1 MNQDLRLET
10 LPPEVEPT
18 LQANG
23 DIRLSLCD
31 LSIAIVATLSYKLGR
46 KVSLDEVDGLIIY
59 DKVGGQDIAI
69 ELGAKEE
76 DFEILVVL
84 GLESSYVEPQ
94 VEEAAEVL
102 PQAPVAEKWTAA
114 RNVKVFLASL
124 EKS

>member
-1 MNQDLRLET
+1 MNQELVQKTVTPKD
-10 LPPEVEPT
+10 EPIMT
-18 LQANG
+18 ASG
-23 DIRLSLCD
+23 DIQLSLCD
-31 LSIAIVATLSYKLGR
+31 FSIAIVALLSHKLGR
-46 KVSLDEVDGLIIY
+46 KLSVSDVDGIIIY

-69 ELGAKEE
+69 ELEAQEE
-76 DFEILVVL
+76 DYEILVAV

-102 PQAPVAEKWTAA
+102 PQAPVVEKWTAA